1 MQRPALGKGLEALIP
16 ELRRGEGRIE
26 EIEVERIEPNRFQPR
41 MAFEPHKMS
50 ELVASIK
57 EKGIIQ
63 PIIVRRSGDGYELV
77 AGARRLRAAQE
88 AGLKRIPAIIKEIR
102 ENESLEVALIE
113 NIQRQDLNPIEE
125 AEAYQKLISH
135 FHLTHEEIAT
145 RVGKDRSSITNSLRL
160 LQLPPQIQGWVREG
174 RISSGHA
181 RALLGLESTLEQMD
195 VGERIIEGELSVRQT
210 ESLIRRI
217 KKDKKRGLR
226 SVKKDPSIERCEE
239 ELMGLLGTK
248 VMIEPGRKRGRIII
262 EYYSL
267 EDLERIVEALRR

>member
-1 MQRPALGKGLEALIP
+1 
-16 ELRRGEGRIE
+16 
-26 EIEVERIEPNRFQPR
+26 
-41 MAFEPHKMS
+41 
-50 ELVASIK
+50 
-57 EKGIIQ
+57 
-63 PIIVRRSGDGYELV
+63 
-77 AGARRLRAAQE
+77 
-88 AGLKRIPAIIKEIR
+88 
-102 ENESLEVALIE
+102 
-113 NIQRQDLNPIEE
+113 
-125 AEAYQKLISH
+125 
-135 FHLTHEEIAT
+135 
-145 RVGKDRSSITNSLRL
+145 
-160 LQLPPQIQGWVREG
+160 VREG

-267 EDLERIVEALRR
+267 EDLERIVEVLRR